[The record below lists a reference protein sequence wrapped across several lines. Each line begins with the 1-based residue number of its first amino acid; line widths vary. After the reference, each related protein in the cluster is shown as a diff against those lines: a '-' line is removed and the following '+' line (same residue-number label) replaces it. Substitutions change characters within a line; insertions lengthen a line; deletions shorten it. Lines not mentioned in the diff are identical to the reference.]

1 MVDVVLTIVILIC
14 TYVIISIAS
23 ELLIGHTGLLTLWVG
38 ALVGVGAY
46 TAGILSLNLHVPYVV
61 AVLAAMAMTATIGV
75 VISLPTLPLRHEYF
89 LIGSLAT
96 QVVVGAALVNL
107 TDLTGGAGGLSGLQ
121 RPAIL
126 NPMPAYAAWG
136 VVLVGLVYYLA
147 RRIERST
154 MGLALRAV
162 REDEVAAESV
172 GITVPRAKLAVT
184 LVSSAFMGLAGAHL
198 AFFLTALDP
207 TSFRLDMTIM
217 AMTMVVIGGSGSLR
231 GAVLGGVLIT
241 LLPHFIDLLPLSS
254 QNFGLIN
261 NLIYGLLL
269 VLFML
274 FRPRGIWPAR
284 TGH

>member
-1 MVDVVLTIVILIC
+1 MVDVLLTMLILTS
-14 TYVIISIAS
+14 TYVIISIAT
-23 ELLIGHTGLLTLWVG
+23 ELLIGHTGLMTLWVG

-46 TAGILSLNLHVPYVV
+46 AAGILSLRFGVPYPL
-61 AVLAAMAMTATIGV
+61 ALLAAMAITALIGV

-96 QVVVGAALVNL
+96 QVVVGAVLVNL
-107 TDLTGGAGGLSGLQ
+107 TDLTGGAGGMSGIT

-126 NPMPAYAAWG
+126 NSMTAYAAWG
-136 VVLVGLVYYLA
+136 LVLVVLVWYLA

-172 GITVPRAKLAVT
+172 GVSVPRAKLAVT
-184 LVSSAFMGLAGAHL
+184 LVSSAFMALAGAHL

-207 TSFRLDMTIM
+207 SSFRLDMTIM
-217 AMTMVVIGGSGSLR
+217 AMTMVVVGGSGSLR
-231 GAVLGGVLIT
+231 GAVLGAVLIT
-241 LLPHFIDLLPLSS
+241 LLPHLIELLPIRSE
-254 QNFGLIN
+254 NFGLVN
-261 NLIYGLLL
+261 NLVYGALL

-274 FRPRGIWPAR
+274 FRPRGIWPQRAE
-284 TGH
+284 H